1 MDDSRV
7 RKVSDLLGSILSP
20 AMAAQA
26 DEWSSFHDFWNKAA
40 GENLAA
46 HSRPADVRNGIVF
59 IEAEHPGWIQ
69 LLQMDQDR
77 ILDAIVKKFPALG
90 ICGIAFRL
98 AKDGSLPGT
107 ARKTFPAG
115 NRAFNGQNEDGGAD
129 PGIGVS
135 SDVRAETD
143 GMADTGDVITVN
155 ARIPPEVH
163 DASFQAILSSLA
175 DTLATDA
182 RPDAVKGRR
191 PGNRPGTRPVA
202 GGPGTPGKPAK
213 PEKPA

>member
-26 DEWSSFHDFWNKAA
+26 DAWSSFHGFWNKAA

-69 LLQMDQDR
+69 LLQMDQDK
-77 ILDAIVKKFPALG
+77 ILDAITRKFPELG

-115 NRAFNGQNEDGGAD
+115 IQGFDGHNDDGVTAPHVGFSAD
-129 PGIGVS
+129 AV
-135 SDVRAETD
+135 AEPD
-143 GMADTGDVITVN
+143 GMADAD
-155 ARIPPEVH
+155 AAIPVKAQVPLAVH
-163 DASFQAILSSLA
+163 DESFQAILSSLA
-175 DTLATDA
+175 DTLAMDA
-182 RPDAVKGRR
+182 RPGGGKGSRA
-191 PGNRPGTRPVA
+191 GNRPVA
-202 GGPGTPGKPAK
+202 RGSGAPGKPAK
-213 PEKPA
+213 PA